1 MEIQEASITGVIRTI
16 AIIVLI
22 YYTFKIIRIYVLPLL
37 LKYFFKKVEKNMQQQ
52 YSNARPQ
59 GRVVKDDGKVKI
71 TVNPTQQHKSTTSS
85 TDNDEYVDFEE
96 VK

>member
-22 YYTFKIIRIYVLPLL
+22 YYAFKIIRIYVLPLL

-59 GRVVKDDGKVKI
+59 GRVVKDDGNIQI
-71 TVNPTQQHKSTTSS
+71 TVDPSQKHTNNSS
-85 TDNDEYVDFEE
+85 SSNSDEYVDFEE